1 MKDKIEHKFKELL
14 ENQELPYD
22 SAAWDSMSKLLDQK
36 MPVAKPTNFYRWLL
50 GGAAITVI
58 AVSAYFLLNSPEK
71 TDQPITVTS
80 AVKTQND
87 EPKKNTVE
95 KTKVD
100 QPQPELKDSNSKQK
114 KEDKSPLLP
123 PDPLDNDLD
132 PIITNYVNANETLV
146 KEKSSQKNSMSE
158 SIENKNQVVQEVNES
173 KDKNENS
180 SNKTEDQSVICKN
193 VCVGELQSIEN
204 TNDFNIDI
212 VNQNLGNI
220 VATIPAK
227 SKISFEA
234 KTKGNYV
241 IKSSLNILGSF
252 EVNSGVKPSLE
263 VESTVTYNKGI
274 PTLKASTT
282 SETELLWMINNTTV
296 GSSANEIEIT
306 PFKAGSYSIS
316 VSAFDNGCKVE
327 SSQVVQVSENY
338 NLLAV
343 NSFEP
348 SSFEPKRQSFMP
360 FALTQRDVKF
370 TLMIL
375 DRRDG
380 GVVYQTSDAAM
391 PWNGVDMR
399 SGQLVNSGQ
408 DFIWKVQLVNPLPGE
423 PSEYKGV
430 ISKL

>member
-100 QPQPELKDSNSKQK
+100 QPQPELKGSNSKQK

-158 SIENKNQVVQEVNES
+158 SIENKNQVVQDVNEI

-180 SNKTEDQSVICKN
+180 SNKT
-193 VCVGELQSIEN
+193 ELQSIEN

-282 SETELLWMINNTTV
+282 SESELSWMINNTTV

-327 SSQVVQVSENY
+327 SSQVGQVSENY

-370 TLMIL
+370 TLIIL
-375 DRRDG
+375 DRRDSKIFK
-380 GVVYQTSDAAM
+380 TIK
-391 PWNGVDMR
+391 
-399 SGQLVNSGQ
+399 VN
-408 DFIWKVQLVNPLPGE
+408 IKRN
-423 PSEYKGV
+423 K
-430 ISKL
+430 

>member
-1 MKDKIEHKFKELL
+1 MRI
-14 ENQELPYD
+14 
-22 SAAWDSMSKLLDQK
+22 
-36 MPVAKPTNFYRWLL
+36 
-50 GGAAITVI
+50 
-58 AVSAYFLLNSPEK
+58 
-71 TDQPITVTS
+71 
-80 AVKTQND
+80 
-87 EPKKNTVE
+87 KN
-95 KTKVD
+95 
-100 QPQPELKDSNSKQK
+100 
-114 KEDKSPLLP
+114 
-123 PDPLDNDLD
+123 
-132 PIITNYVNANETLV
+132 
-146 KEKSSQKNSMSE
+146 
-158 SIENKNQVVQEVNES
+158 
-173 KDKNENS
+173 
-180 SNKTEDQSVICKN
+180 
-193 VCVGELQSIEN
+193 
-204 TNDFNIDI
+204 
-212 VNQNLGNI
+212 
-220 VATIPAK
+220 
-227 SKISFEA
+227 KISFEA

-241 IKSSLNILGSF
+241 IKSTLNILGSF

-282 SETELLWMINNTTV
+282 SETELSWMINNTTV

-423 PSEYKGV
+423 PSEYKGI